1 MTGLDRTVPPAQ
13 LTPMSQSN
21 SPPANGGAKN
31 GVPFPVDRIDTWIF
45 DLDNTLYPPTCR
57 LFDQVD
63 QRIGQFI
70 SRHLSLDPTEARA
83 LQKRYFREYGTSLR
97 GLMTVHGMAPEP
109 FLEFVHDIDVT
120 PVPPSPALAD
130 GLAAL
135 PGRKLVFTNGTVSHA
150 ERVIDRLG
158 VTGTFDAI
166 FDIAAS
172 DYIPQP
178 DPRPYQALLSDHAV
192 EPTRAVMVE
201 DIAKNLATAHGLGMT
216 TVLLRSDSP
225 FAGDGDAAPYV
236 DYVIDDLAAWL
247 AEIVPSG

>member
-1 MTGLDRTVPPAQ
+1 
-13 LTPMSQSN
+13 MSDSS
-21 SPPANGGAKN
+21 SPPTNGTPKPN
-31 GVPFPVDRIDTWIF
+31 TPFPVGGIDTWIF
-45 DLDNTLYPPTCR
+45 DLDNTLYPPACR

-63 QRIGQFI
+63 RRIGQFI
-70 SRHLSLDPTEARA
+70 SQYLSLDSAEARA
-83 LQKRYFREYGTSLR
+83 LQKRYFREYGTTLR

-130 GLAAL
+130 ALAGL

-158 VTGTFDAI
+158 VAGTFEAI
-166 FDIAAS
+166 FDIVAS
-172 DYIPQP
+172 GYIPKP
-178 DPRPYQALLSDHAV
+178 DPRPSHALLSNHAV

-216 TVLLRSDSP
+216 TVWLRNDSA
-225 FAGDGDAAPYV
+225 FAGNGDEAPYV
-236 DYVIDDLAAWL
+236 DHAIDDLADWL
-247 AEIVPSG
+247 ASIVPQR